1 MLGSRGLVPVTRA
14 HSLSQSIAS
23 PQRQRGSCGII
34 GSTMWKRFLAAIF
47 ALFGLVVWKR
57 FLDEDSEDQS
67 AAQDTLARALQA
79 TWAKSSSMSGR
90 EFEHFMAD
98 LFRTAGY
105 KVDVV
110 GGAGDQGVDLL
121 LNEGRKRIAVQC
133 KKYGKPVGNAAVSA
147 IYAGAKHYGAKQAW
161 VVAPEG
167 FTKGAIELAKSTGV
181 RLIGRK
187 GIDGLLRNQ

>member
-1 MLGSRGLVPVTRA
+1 
-14 HSLSQSIAS
+14 
-23 PQRQRGSCGII
+23 
-34 GSTMWKRFLAAIF
+34 MWKRLLAGIF
-47 ALFGLVVWKR
+47 GLIGLVVWKR
-57 FLDEDSEDQS
+57 FLGENSGAQS
-67 AAQDTLARALQA
+67 APRDTLTGALQT
-79 TWAKSSSMSGR
+79 TWAKSGSMCGR

-121 LNEGRKRIAVQC
+121 LKEGRKRIAVQC

-147 IYAGAKHYGAKQAW
+147 VYAGAKHYGAKQAW

-167 FTKGAIELAKSTGV
+167 FTKGAVQLAKSTGV
-181 RLIGRK
+181 RLVGRK
-187 GIDGLLRNQ
+187 GIDGLLRDV

>member
-1 MLGSRGLVPVTRA
+1 
-14 HSLSQSIAS
+14 
-23 PQRQRGSCGII
+23 
-34 GSTMWKRFLAAIF
+34 MWKRLLAGIF
-47 ALFGLVVWKR
+47 GLIGLVVWKR
-57 FLDEDSEDQS
+57 FLGEDSDVQS
-67 AAQDTLARALQA
+67 ASQDDPAGALQR
-79 TWAKSSSMSGR
+79 TWATSGSMTGQ
-90 EFEHFMAD
+90 EFERFMAD
-98 LFRTAGY
+98 LLRAPGY

-121 LNEGRKRIAVQC
+121 VKEGRKLIAVQC

-147 IYAGAKHYGAKQAW
+147 VYAGAKHYGAKQAW

-187 GIDGLLRNQ
+187 GISGLLQDL

>member
-1 MLGSRGLVPVTRA
+1 
-14 HSLSQSIAS
+14 
-23 PQRQRGSCGII
+23 
-34 GSTMWKRFLAAIF
+34 LAAPCGKGCLAGIF
-47 ALFGLVVWKR
+47 GVVALVVWKR
-57 FLDEDSEDQS
+57 FLGEDGEAQS
-67 AAQDTLARALQA
+67 TPQDALAGTLQGA
-79 TWAKSSSMSGR
+79 WAKSDTMSGG
-90 EFEHFMAD
+90 EFEHFMVD

-121 LNEGRKRIAVQC
+121 LKEGRKRIAVQC

-167 FTKGAIELAKSTGV
+167 FTKGAVELAKSTGV
-181 RLIGRK
+181 RLMGRK
-187 GIDGLLRNQ
+187 GIDGLLRDA

>member
-1 MLGSRGLVPVTRA
+1 
-14 HSLSQSIAS
+14 
-23 PQRQRGSCGII
+23 
-34 GSTMWKRFLAAIF
+34 MWKRLLAGI
-47 ALFGLVVWKR
+47 LGLVGLVVWKR
-57 FLDEDSEDQS
+57 FLGEGGKAHS
-67 AAQDTLARALQA
+67 APEDTLAGTFDK
-79 TWAKSSSMSGR
+79 TWAKSGTMSGR

-110 GGAGDQGVDLL
+110 GGTGDQGVDLL
-121 LNEGRKRIAVQC
+121 LKEGRKRIAVQC

-147 IYAGAKHYGAKQAW
+147 VYAGAKHYGGKRAW

-167 FTKGAIELAKSTGV
+167 FTKGAIDLAKSTGV

-187 GIDGLLRNQ
+187 GIDGLLRDV